1 MKHVRYE
8 SVGNSVGIKE
18 VVDDFW
24 EIADDGYVVRS
35 VHVQPDGSHLKY
47 DREHDADRLGALPEG
62 VITPEMLADRTL
74 GKITFISLADFD
86 AKWTM
91 KAKNEKA

>member
-18 VVDDFW
+18 VVNDFW

-35 VHVQPDGSHLKY
+35 VHVLPDGSNLKY
-47 DREHDADRLGALPEG
+47 DRERDADHFGALPEG
-62 VITPEMLADRTL
+62 MITPDMLADRTL
-74 GKITFISLADFD
+74 GKITFISAADFD
-86 AKWTM
+86 AKWKM